1 MYMSTGAAAGLRAC
15 IISLPLTIGAC
26 SGTGSQQPQAANA
39 VVGEPAT
46 GMAKCDAALT
56 DTSTK
61 PPRRLASPSAK
72 WVTAPNM
79 RIVVDTLMAAAP
91 DRSHPIP
98 ESCGVVR
105 FFVAADGKVH
115 DVTILAEYPA
125 GIGFGDALVK
135 YMAPVVYP
143 PSAAGGP
150 YGIDI
155 AIKATRRLVRGHA
168 GL

>member
-1 MYMSTGAAAGLRAC
+1 MYISNGAALGFRAI
-15 IISLPLTIGAC
+15 IISLTLTIGAC
-26 SGTGSQQPQAANA
+26 SGAGSQQPPDANA
-39 VVGEPAT
+39 VAAEPAT

-56 DTSTK
+56 DTSTN
-61 PPRRLASPSAK
+61 PPRRLAAPSTK
-72 WVTAPNM
+72 WVTTPNM
-79 RIVVDTLMAAAP
+79 RVVVNALMAAAP

-105 FFVAADGKVH
+105 VFVAADGTVH
-115 DVTILAEYPA
+115 DVTILAEYPS

-135 YMAPVVYP
+135 YMAPVAYP

-155 AIKATRRLVRGHA
+155 AIRANRRLMRRSA